1 MMNGGGMVVT
11 IFFSYAHSDERFR
24 DKLETHLATLK
35 REGVI
40 TWHDRRMAAGDVLDH
55 AISRELEKAQIIL
68 LLVSPDFLDS
78 TYCYEREMARA
89 LERQREGTATAIPVI
104 LRPCDWQTTPLGQLL
119 AAPLD
124 GKPISQFEDQD
135 AAFAQ
140 VAKAVRQA
148 VERQRRSG
156 RSTAESLP
164 SVNLGH
170 EPLVP
175 SSAPSGHLRLKRE
188 FSDYDKDTF
197 LEKAFLH
204 IEGFFANSLAGL
216 QDQHG
221 VETKLQRRSDDMF
234 SAVIYANGRKRA
246 SCTLWQGDRS
256 AFGGICYV
264 NGETTARNRMNE
276 SLSIDSEGDSL
287 SLRPTFGLATW
298 GGQTDRMSVHEAA
311 EYLWGVFIRQV
322 Q

>member
-1 MMNGGGMVVT
+1 MVVT
-11 IFFSYAHSDERFR
+11 IFFSYAHCDETLR
-24 DKLETHLATLK
+24 DELETHLATLK

-55 AISRELEKAQIIL
+55 AISTELEKAQIIL

-78 TYCYEREMARA
+78 TYCYEREMATA
-89 LERQREGTATAIPVI
+89 LERQREGTATVIPVI

-119 AAPLD
+119 ATPLD
-124 GKPISQFEDQD
+124 GKPISQFADRD
-135 AAFAQ
+135 AAFTQ

-156 RSTAESLP
+156 GGTAGSLP
-164 SVNLGH
+164 GVNLGQGA
-170 EPLVP
+170 PVR
-175 SSAPSGHLRLKRE
+175 SNAPSGHLRLKRE

-204 IEGFFANSLAGL
+204 IKGFFANSLAGL
-216 QDQHG
+216 QDQHAD
-221 VETKLQRRSDDMF
+221 VETKLQKRSDDMF

-256 AFGGICYV
+256 SFGGICYV
-264 NGETTARNRMNE
+264 NGETTARNSMNE
-276 SLSIDSEGDSL
+276 SLSIDSEGNSL
-287 SLRPTFGLATW
+287 SLRPLGLATW
-298 GGQTDRMSVHEAA
+298 GSQTDRMSVHEAA
-311 EYLWGVFIRQV
+311 EYLWGVFMRQV